1 MRAVVQRVKSAD
13 VTVENISIGSIGP
26 GLLVYLGIAA
36 GDTEADST
44 YLAEKVVN
52 LRIMPDHAGRMNLSV
67 LDISAE
73 ILVVS
78 QFTLMADVRKGRR
91 PSYNMAETPEKAQRY
106 YNLFIDNLLR
116 YNLTVATGK
125 FQAMMDVSYIN
136 EGPVTI
142 LIDSRK
148 DF

>member
-1 MRAVVQRVKSAD
+1 
-13 VTVENISIGSIGP
+13 
-26 GLLVYLGIAA
+26 
-36 GDTEADST
+36 
-44 YLAEKVVN
+44 
-52 LRIMPDHAGRMNLSV
+52 MNLSV
-67 LDISAE
+67 LDICAE

-91 PSYNMAETPEKAQRY
+91 PSYNMAETHEKAQRY
-106 YNLFIDNLLR
+106 YNLFIENLLR

-142 LIDSRK
+142 LIDSKK

>member
-1 MRAVVQRVKSAD
+1 MRAVIQRVRSAN
-13 VTVENISIGSIGP
+13 VTVKNISIGSIGP
-26 GLLVYLGIAA
+26 GLIVYLGIAA

-44 YLAEKVVN
+44 YVAEKVVN

-67 LDISAE
+67 LDTCGE

-78 QFTLMADVRKGRR
+78 QFTLLADVRKGRR
-91 PSYNMAETPEKAQRY
+91 PSYNMAETPEKALKY
-106 YNLFIDNLLR
+106 YNLFIDNLKR
-116 YNLTVATGK
+116 YNITVATGK

-142 LIDSRK
+142 LIDSKK